1 MAEPAPQLPQT
12 DSPALATADVI
23 SLAEV
28 AGRRAE
34 KFGAMIDTLD
44 AGVAKRAA
52 DAADSLARAGFDPK
66 DQQAAADKAAADKA
80 AATARREVVQNSSD
94 ARWERLK
101 ELQAS
106 ADSLAMTAMLW
117 ASPVTVLAR
126 AGLGTPERT
135 AYQQQL
141 EGSGIVEL
149 RNMAA
154 LATATKNK
162 ALGAAL
168 VTIIDRMP
176 ARSRPF
182 SSAELADRLVGEEWR
197 QVDTALR
204 AVREAARRSIIRN
217 REYEAGKVRPLDR
230 VKLALNSTKEKN

>member
-12 DSPALATADVI
+12 DSPALATADVN

-28 AGRRAE
+28 AARRAE
-34 KFGAMIDTLD
+34 KFGTMIDTLD

-52 DAADSLARAGFDPK
+52 DAAESLARAGFDAK
-66 DQQAAADKAAADKA
+66 DQQAAADKA
-80 AATARREVVQNSSD
+80 AATARREVVANSSD

-117 ASPVTVLAR
+117 ASPVTVL
-126 AGLGTPERT
+126 
-135 AYQQQL
+135 
-141 EGSGIVEL
+141 
-149 RNMAA
+149 
-154 LATATKNK
+154 
-162 ALGAAL
+162 
-168 VTIIDRMP
+168 
-176 ARSRPF
+176 SRPF

-197 QVDTALR
+197 QVDTAIR

-230 VKLALNSTKEKN
+230 VKLALNKPKETN

>member
-28 AGRRAE
+28 AARRAE
-34 KFGAMIDTLD
+34 KFGQLIDTLD

-52 DAADSLARAGFDPK
+52 EAADSLARAGFQPK
-66 DQQAAADKAAADKA
+66 DQQAAADKA
-80 AATARREVVQNSSD
+80 AATARREVVANSSD
-94 ARWERLK
+94 ARWERLR
-101 ELQAS
+101 ELQAAS
-106 ADSLAMTAMLW
+106 DSLAKTALLW
-117 ASPVTVLAR
+117 ASPVTVLSR

-149 RNMAA
+149 KNMAA

-162 ALGAAL
+162 VLGAAL

-182 SSAELADRLVGEEWR
+182 SSADLAERLCGDEWR
-197 QVDTALR
+197 EVDRAIG
-204 AVREAARRSIIRN
+204 AVREAARRSIMRN

-230 VKLALNSTKEKN
+230 VKLALNQVKE

>member
-12 DSPALATADVI
+12 DTPALATADVI

-28 AGRRAE
+28 AARRAE
-34 KFGAMIDTLD
+34 KFGQLIDTLD

-52 DAADSLARAGFDPK
+52 EAADSLARAGFDAK
-66 DQQAAADKAAADKA
+66 DQQAAADKA
-80 AATARREVVQNSSD
+80 AATARREVVAHSSD
-94 ARWERLK
+94 ARWERLR
-101 ELQAS
+101 ELQAA

-117 ASPVTVLAR
+117 SSPVTVLSR
-126 AGLGTPERT
+126 AGLGTPERS
-135 AYQQQL
+135 AYLEQL
-141 EGSGIVEL
+141 SGSGVVEL

-162 ALGAAL
+162 TLGAAL
-168 VTIIDRMP
+168 VTIIDRLP

-182 SSAELADRLVGEEWR
+182 SSAELAERLCGEEWR
-197 QVDTALR
+197 QVDTAIR
-204 AVREAARRSIIRN
+204 AVREAARRAIMRN

-230 VKLALNSTKEKN
+230 VKLALNTNKKDA